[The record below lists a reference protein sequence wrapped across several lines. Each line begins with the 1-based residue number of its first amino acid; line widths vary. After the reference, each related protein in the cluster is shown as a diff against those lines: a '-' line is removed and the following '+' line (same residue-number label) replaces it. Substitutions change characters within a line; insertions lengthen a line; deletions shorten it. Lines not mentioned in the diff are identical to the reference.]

1 MARENEPKDNV
12 VVSYIM
18 AELYTDVPRGEVWTL
33 IDEPD
38 DDEKVCQ
45 AISYLQKNVTESRIR
60 RDGEY
65 PWRECE
71 HGVLGEA

>member
-1 MARENEPKDNV
+1 MSQTKFEDDV

-33 IDEPD
+33 IDVPD

-45 AISYLQKNVTESRIR
+45 AIWYLQKNVTESPTKR
-60 RDGEY
+60 
-65 PWRECE
+65 W
-71 HGVLGEA
+71 